1 MTSVTADAREYV
13 IYKTMDNIES
23 IKKVAAILPK
33 QVWATAESGKKIRV
47 SVKGEW
53 EINEADKC
61 FVNSA
66 DPSGL
71 PENITDKNHLLDE
84 VKVPYKISDDYYD
97 SYNTLYISPQKVKE
111 GENIELEDH
120 KALHKLKNAHRL
132 FLFFAH
138 KPDVHPNKTL

>member
-1 MTSVTADAREYV
+1 MR
-13 IYKTMDNIES
+13 
-23 IKKVAAILPK
+23 AILPK

-84 VKVPYKISDDYYD
+84 VKVPYKISNDYYD

-111 GENIELEDH
+111 GKNIELGDTEPI
-120 KALHKLKNAHRL
+120 
-132 FLFFAH
+132 FLQIPARSINLPQ
-138 KPDVHPNKTL
+138 KKTEPIPQ